1 MKLLKYSWLF
11 AIIVLIASCSKKDTV
26 IEPINEIEG
35 LSLVK
40 AFTNSNHTVNLYT
53 TNGKLSTGYNEI
65 FFQIT
70 NPDGSLV
77 NNAIATWLPVMHM
90 HSMSHS
96 CPASVVAKKSGASA
110 TYGGYIVFQMAGNDM
125 EYWELTINYTI
136 NGIDYSVTEKIKVTA
151 APKRVVES
159 FQGSDGKRYIIALV
173 QPTAPKVALNDI
185 SAVLYQMENMNK
197 FIAVNNY
204 TIKIDPRMPGM
215 GNHGSP
221 NNVDLTQANDKLY
234 HGKLSLTMTGYWKI
248 NMQLL
253 NNTGALLKG
262 EAVTTERESSSIY
275 FETEF

>member
-1 MKLLKYSWLF
+1 MKRFKYSWLF
-11 AIIVLIASCSKKDTV
+11 AIIVLIAACSKKDTA
-26 IEPINEIEG
+26 IEPLNEIEG

-53 TNGKLSTGYNEI
+53 TNGKLSTGYNEL

-77 NNAIATWLPVMHM
+77 NNASATWLPVMHM

-96 CPASVVAKKSGASA
+96 CPASTVAKKSGATA
-110 TYGGYIVFQMAGNDM
+110 TYAGYIVFQMAGNNM

-136 NGIDYSVTEKIKVTA
+136 NGIDYSVTEKINVTA

-159 FQGSDGKRYIIALV
+159 FQGSDGKRYIIGLV
-173 QPTAPKVALNDI
+173 QPTTPKVALNDI

-197 FIAVNNY
+197 FTPVNNY

-221 NNVDLTQANDKLY
+221 NNVDLTQANDKIY
-234 HGKLSLTMTGYWKI
+234 YGKLSLTMTGYWKI
-248 NMQLL
+248 NLQLL
-253 NNTGALLKG
+253 NATGTLLKG
-262 EAVTTERESSSIY
+262 EPVTTERESSSIY